1 MENQHAQRQQNCRRA
16 CAHFPR
22 TPFRARQANHPS
34 VQPGAAEPFLIILV
48 PKIFRLKVFLPCPA
62 QPSHSIALKR
72 NPGPLKQNFKPH
84 FSYEPGE
91 QIARE
96 PSGHTL
102 SMRDEN
108 CSGCL
113 WLAFASVTRLSS
125 FRLWAQIGHIFCD
138 HLGLPPQRAGS
149 VQNIAHTH
157 CHPYTSG
164 KRCAAGVAISLKS
177 GI

>member
-1 MENQHAQRQQNCRRA
+1 MRSGNKI
-16 CAHFPR
+16 
-22 TPFRARQANHPS
+22 
-34 VQPGAAEPFLIILV
+34 AAEPARTFREHRSVPGRQTTLRCNRERRSPFLIILV

-113 WLAFASVTRLSS
+113 WLAFAVCNASLIVP
-125 FRLWAQIGHIFCD
+125 A
-138 HLGLPPQRAGS
+138 LGA
-149 VQNIAHTH
+149 NWTH
-157 CHPYTSG
+157 F
-164 KRCAAGVAISLKS
+164 L
-177 GI
+177 